1 MALYQVRHNVALLMN
16 STFHPKVSLIPI
28 FIGFFPKP
36 FEKQVYAKGR
46 EKVGAYAGGDFSG
59 KWNARNIQAYD
70 KCHPADQGHDQK
82 EHFPAIPKKIDYPKQ
97 QGKERKTKSACHY
110 TENFQK
116 KPFFH

>member
-46 EKVGAYAGGDFSG
+46 EKVGAYTGGDFPG
-59 KWNARNIQAYD
+59 ERNIRNIQAYD
-70 KCHPADQGHDQK
+70 K
-82 EHFPAIPKKIDYPKQ
+82 
-97 QGKERKTKSACHY
+97 
-110 TENFQK
+110 
-116 KPFFH
+116 